1 MPGTVLDSLHRL
13 FDLIFPTNLEGFI
26 IRKALIIIRRH
37 FIIRRMSLERLNDLS
52 LATQRVSGARI

>member
-1 MPGTVLDSLHRL
+1 MPGTVLDSSHML
-13 FDLIFPTNLEGFI
+13 FNLIFPTNLEDFI

-37 FIIRRMSLERLNDLS
+37 FMIRRMSLERLSDLS

>member
-1 MPGTVLDSLHRL
+1 MLDSLHRL
-13 FDLIFPTNLEGFI
+13 FNLIFRTNLEGFI

-37 FIIRRMSLERLNDLS
+37 LIIRRMSLEGLNDLS